1 MGAAALGIRNLLLLK
16 GDDPKQGDQPDAK
29 PVFDYDTAALTAVAV
44 AMRDKGEL
52 PTGKK
57 WRQGGF
63 LHRRGRR
70 ADRSAGRLGA
80 EEPQGQD
87 RGGLRVRADP
97 VLHGCRRGAA
107 LHGAA
112 CRARR
117 DGCRS

>member
-44 AMRDKGEL
+44 AIRDKGEL

-57 WRQGGF
+57 VGGKARF

-87 RGGLRVRADP
+87 RGRLRIRADA
-97 VLHGCRRGAA
+97 VLHGCRRWCGATWRGSPSTA
-107 LHGAA
+107 
-112 CRARR
+112 
-117 DGCRS
+117 